1 MELVHCTHIGIEGC
15 LRHARNV
22 INWPDMTTHLYDY
35 ISQSVMS
42 LCHIGHRKPK
52 NLYSNMSS

>member
-35 ISQSVMS
+35 ISKCDVSMS
-42 LCHIGHRKPK
+42 YRPQKTKEPLQ
-52 NLYSNMSS
+52 